1 MHGSGLFL
9 DYSGIVDFNTIDRIL
24 TGFKKSAEFSRLDKT
39 TGKRVYGILAECLEN
54 IYKYSALSS
63 SDIRGMKPQITVR
76 KQNSKIIIKA
86 GNTITSHTKEKLERL
101 LDKINH
107 SDETAL
113 KVNYE
118 EIIVR
123 EPDNGQNGA
132 GLGLIFMAL
141 KSGNKIE
148 YWFNPLTDGYLYFE
162 LQISINKYLMRKL
175 IIDQTSFT
183 PKVIFDP
190 EKKIFQISGE
200 SRPPDV
206 REFYDKVLSWLNEFR
221 LHITGSEDKEDPIVF
236 SFNFEYFNSSSAK
249 LILDMCKV
257 LASLRQ
263 KGVNI
268 TIEWHF
274 EKEDID
280 MLEVG
285 KEMSRIVKFPFEYVE
300 SGKN

>member
-1 MHGSGLFL
+1 MPGSGLFL
-9 DYSGIVDFNTIDRIL
+9 DYSGIVDYTTIDRIL
-24 TGFKKSAEFSRLDKT
+24 TGLKNSADFTSLDKT
-39 TGKRVYGILAECLEN
+39 TGKRVYGVMSECLEN
-54 IYKYSALSS
+54 IHKYSALSA
-63 SDIRGMKPQITVR
+63 SDIRGIPPRITAR
-76 KQNSKIIIKA
+76 KHNNKIIISA
-86 GNTITSHTKEKLERL
+86 GNTIASATKEKLEKI
-101 LDKINH
+101 LDKVNL
-107 SDETAL
+107 SDEIAL
-113 KVNYE
+113 RQSYE
-118 EIIVR
+118 NNIISGLDLG
-123 EPDNGQNGA
+123 ENGA
-132 GLGLIFMAL
+132 GLGLIYMAL
-141 KSGNKIE
+141 RSGNKLE
-148 YWFNPLTDGYLYFE
+148 YRFSHLTDGFLYFE
-162 LQISINKYLMRKL
+162 IQITINKYLMRKL

-221 LHITGSEDKEDPIVF
+221 LHITASDQKEDPIVF

-257 LASLRQ
+257 LASLSQ

-268 TIEWHF
+268 TLEWYH

-285 KEMSRIVKFPFEYVE
+285 KEMSRIVKLPFKYVE
-300 SGKN
+300 S